1 MTKLLKLQS
10 SYQDNV
16 FCPARLIVTKQS
28 GYRLSTSSLHIM
40 NCLVRISVVDH
51 QPSPL
56 SHLTE
61 VSVGVV
67 EVLDGRDVGVRLQVE
82 GELEARLV
90 SEDAGQDGDVASL
103 IEDLQLVRAQ
113 TESYQIRVISSLV

>member
-1 MTKLLKLQS
+1 M
-10 SYQDNV
+10 
-16 FCPARLIVTKQS
+16 
-28 GYRLSTSSLHIM
+28 
-40 NCLVRISVVDH
+40 
-51 QPSPL
+51 
-56 SHLTE
+56 
-61 VSVGVV
+61 SVGVV